1 MRSVRVLIV
10 DDQAPFRTAA
20 AAVIDLTEPFVLAG
34 TVASGEEGLACL
46 EALAPDLVLMDI
58 NLPGMDGFD
67 AAALIAAHPQPP
79 TVVLVSTYSR
89 QDYADQIE
97 YCGARAY
104 LEKSLF
110 GPERLLAIWA
120 AVSAGSTAST
130 VNSPAVGQASHRRER
145 RRADPTADPPAP
157 GSRRSPGPG
166 PARAATPVTR

>member
-10 DDQAPFRTAA
+10 DDQAPFRAAA

-34 TVASGEEGLACL
+34 AVASGEEGLACL

-58 NLPGMDGFD
+58 NLPGMDGIE
-67 AAALIAAHPQPP
+67 AATRIAAHPQPP

-104 LEKSLF
+104 LEKSEF
-110 GPERLLAIWA
+110 GPERLLEVWA

-130 VNSPAVGQASHRRER
+130 VNSPAVGQASTDGR
-145 RRADPTADPPAP
+145 PTSRPDG
-157 GSRRSPGPG
+157 GSTG
-166 PARAATPVTR
+166 AR